1 MQRLRFAVAAIIPL
15 VCAACDDPTSSEPSS
30 VAARSGWEP
39 LAVEPQLSLLP
50 NTARGQPS
58 FIITTIDVPGAL
70 STGAQGINA
79 EGVISGAYRDA
90 SGLHGFILRDGVFE
104 TVDYPDADNTELRG
118 IGPDGAVVG
127 DHWNNGEEATAAHG
141 FRRTADGQFTTVH
154 FPGHLYEFPQRILAD
169 GTILGCRHD
178 HDLMASMRG
187 VRTGRDGSTEIDEFA
202 SMNNGATPAG
212 RRIVGLYTNMM
223 AANRTEAYIIDDGV
237 LTPFLVPG
245 STLTTAWDV
254 NPRGDVVGVYRNASG
269 FHGYVITTE
278 GITTIDVPGASATR
292 AFGINARGD
301 VIGTYVAGG
310 VTHSFLA
317 KRARSDA

>member
-1 MQRLRFAVAAIIPL
+1 MQRLRFACSVIIPL
-15 VCAACDDPTSSEPSS
+15 VSLACEHPTPSEPSA
-30 VAARSGWEP
+30 VA
-39 LAVEPQLSLLP
+39 
-50 NTARGQPS
+50 TRGQPS
-58 FIITTIDVPGAL
+58 FTITTIDVPSAL

-79 EGVISGAYRDA
+79 EGVISGTYRDA
-90 SGLHGFILRDGVFE
+90 NGFHGFILRNGVFD

-118 IGPDGAVVG
+118 IGPDGAVLG
-127 DHWNNGEEATAAHG
+127 DHWNNDEEATAAHG
-141 FRRTADGQFTTVH
+141 FRRTAGGQFVTVH

-187 VRTGRDGSTEIDEFA
+187 VRTGRDGSTEIEEFA

-245 STLTTAWDV
+245 SSLTTAWDV
-254 NPRGDVVGVYRNASG
+254 NPRGDVVGVYRDASG
-269 FHGYVITTE
+269 VHGYVMTTE

-292 AFGINARGD
+292 AFGINAHGD
-301 VIGTYVAGG
+301 VIGTYVTGG

-317 KRARSDA
+317 ARTR

>member
-1 MQRLRFAVAAIIPL
+1 MLRQRFAVAVIIPL
-15 VCAACDDPTSSEPSS
+15 VWLACDLPTPSEPSS

-39 LAVEPQLSLLP
+39 LAGEPQLSLLP
-50 NTARGQPS
+50 NAARGQPS
-58 FIITTIDVPGAL
+58 FTITTIDVPGAL
-70 STGAQGINA
+70 STSAQGIDA
-79 EGVISGAYRDA
+79 GGVISGTYRVA
-90 SGLHGFILRDGVFE
+90 SGFHGFILQDGVFE
-104 TVDYPDADNTELRG
+104 TVDYPGADNTEVRG

-127 DHWNNGEEATAAHG
+127 DHWNNGDEATAAHG
-141 FRRTADGQFTTVH
+141 FRRTTDGQFETVH
-154 FPGHLYEFPQRILAD
+154 FPGHLYEFPQRILPD

-187 VRTGRDGSTEIDEFA
+187 VRMGRDGSTETDEFA
-202 SMNNGATPAG
+202 SMNNGARPDG
-212 RRIVGLYTNMM
+212 RRIVGLYTN
-223 AANRTEAYIIDDGV
+223 ALANNRTEAFIIDDGV

-245 STLTTAWDV
+245 SNLTTAWDI

-269 FHGYVITTE
+269 FHGYVMTSE

-317 KRARSDA
+317 TRTR

>member
-1 MQRLRFAVAAIIPL
+1 MQRLRFAVTIIIPL
-15 VCAACDDPTSSEPSS
+15 VWLACDLPTPSGPS
-30 VAARSGWEP
+30 AVV
-39 LAVEPQLSLLP
+39 VEPRPSLLP
-50 NTARGQPS
+50 NFARGQPS
-58 FIITTIDVPGAL
+58 FTITTFDVSGAL

-79 EGVISGAYRDA
+79 DGVISGTYRDA
-90 SGLHGFILRDGVFE
+90 NGLHGFILRDGLFE
-104 TVDYPDADNTELRG
+104 TVDYPGADNTELRG

-141 FRRTADGQFTTVH
+141 FGRTADGQFATVH
-154 FPGHLYEFPQRILAD
+154 FSPDHLYEFPQRILPD

-178 HDLMASMRG
+178 HDVMASMRG
-187 VRTGRDGSTEIDEFA
+187 VRMGRDGSTETDAFA
-202 SMNNGATPAG
+202 SMNNGATPDG
-212 RRIVGLYTNMM
+212 RQIVGLYTNML
-223 AANRTEAYIIDDGV
+223 ANNRTEAFIIDDGV
-237 LTPFLVPG
+237 FTPFLVPG
-245 STLTTAWDV
+245 SNLTTAWDI

-269 FHGYVITTE
+269 FHGYVMTTE

-317 KRARSDA
+317 TRTR